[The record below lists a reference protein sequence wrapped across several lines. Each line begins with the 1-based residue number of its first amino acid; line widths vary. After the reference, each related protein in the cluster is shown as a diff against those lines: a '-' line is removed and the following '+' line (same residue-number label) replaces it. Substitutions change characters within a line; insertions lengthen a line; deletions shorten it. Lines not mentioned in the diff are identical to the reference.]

1 MHVLIAIDGS
11 ASGFDAARQA
21 GAVLNAEKDE
31 ATLFYSVPRIH
42 VESDSPSDPAAL
54 SKGSEALA
62 AAVFDE
68 AKKYLPP
75 ALAARAHTILGNKDP
90 RHAIVAAADQ
100 AKADMIAMGA
110 RGLSPITSL
119 LLGSVSRS
127 VVNTSRLP
135 VFVARKRKDSV
146 ESDELRVLI
155 AYDGSRLGQV
165 ILDLV
170 RALSWPPSTKGRTIA
185 VVAGMFPGEIPKWLK
200 ERARSPEIE
209 EMTRV
214 WVEQHEAEVRKM
226 REQLS
231 QYCKTLPR
239 PFQDDAVAVEGHPA
253 ERILEE
259 IERLKIDLVLMGTEK
274 RSPWGTLLM
283 GSTSDAVLQHAECSV
298 LLAREQPAP
307 YSA

>member
-1 MHVLIAIDGS
+1 MHILIAIDGS
-11 ASGFDAARQA
+11 ASGFEAARQA
-21 GAVLNAEKDE
+21 GGLLDAEKDE
-31 ATLFYSVPRIH
+31 VTLFYSAPRIH
-42 VESDSPSDPAAL
+42 VDSDSPTDPAVLA
-54 SKGSEALA
+54 KGSEALA

-75 ALAARAHTILGNKDP
+75 ALATRARTILGNKDP

-100 AKADMIAMGA
+100 AKADMIALGA
-110 RGLSPITSL
+110 RGLSPIMSL

-165 ILDLV
+165 ILDQV

-185 VVAGMFPGEIPKWLK
+185 VVPGMFPGEIPKWLK
-200 ERARSPEIE
+200 DRARSPEIE
-209 EMTRV
+209 EMTQV
-214 WVEQHEAEVRKM
+214 WVEQHDAELRKM
-226 REQLS
+226 REQLT
-231 QYCKTLPR
+231 QYCKTLPS
-239 PFQDDAVAVEGHPA
+239 PFQEDAVVVEGHPA

-259 IERLKIDLVLMGTEK
+259 IKREKIDLVVMGTEN
-274 RSPWGTLLM
+274 RSHFGKLLM
-283 GSTSDAVLQHAECSV
+283 GSTSDAVLQHADCSV

-307 YSA
+307 